1 MEEIAQVYSRSLF
14 DVAREQDKLDDIRE
28 QLGEFADALA
38 AEREMQIFFFS
49 PHFST
54 GEKKEG
60 LHKAVEGA
68 DDVLI
73 NFLELLL
80 EKHRMPALFRIRRQY
95 DAMWERENRLLP
107 VRVTSAVELDD
118 EIVK

>member
-14 DVAREQDKLDDIRE
+14 EVAREQDKLDEIRE

-38 AEREMQIFFFS
+38 EHREMQIFFFS
-49 PHFST
+49 PHFSSE
-54 GEKKEG
+54 EKGEG
-60 LHKAVEGA
+60 LHRAIEGA
-68 DDVLI
+68 DETLV

-95 DAMWERENRLLP
+95 DELWAQENRLLP
-107 VRVTSAVELDD
+107 VEV
-118 EIVK
+118 